1 MAGGALAQTGSS
13 PDLSRTM
20 TAPATRRDLD
30 GVPRTQTHPGALRFV
45 WREPCSALLLLRG
58 ASLRVW
64 ALGHTIRT
72 VPPRSPAPT
81 STSADRATGAFDQS
95 EATQRLVADRSSACY
110 SHLMTKTI
118 AQRELR
124 NDNAKVIEAV
134 AAGESFVVTRNGVPV
149 AELRPIQ
156 QTRRT
161 FVPTAELLVL
171 AATGP
176 RVDRKRFRADL
187 DRVVDQ
193 GL

>member
-1 MAGGALAQTGSS
+1 MCYGLFMA
-13 PDLSRTM
+13 
-20 TAPATRRDLD
+20 
-30 GVPRTQTHPGALRFV
+30 
-45 WREPCSALLLLRG
+45 
-58 ASLRVW
+58 
-64 ALGHTIRT
+64 
-72 VPPRSPAPT
+72 
-81 STSADRATGAFDQS
+81 
-95 EATQRLVADRSSACY
+95 
-110 SHLMTKTI
+110 KTI

-134 AAGESFVVTRNGVPV
+134 VGGESFVVTRNGVPV

-176 RVDRKRFRADL
+176 RIDRERFRADL
-187 DRVVDQ
+187 DHVVDQ